1 MEGAY
6 CASLESKELEQ
17 EFLEAVKHVG
27 TSPGLALP
35 GTVQRRLFGLYARVK
50 HGVST
55 PQPAPGQ
62 HEEQWRAWDETRE
75 LSETAAMQEYIDLVS
90 KHDPDWLL
98 SDGQEDQE
106 MPGSELPPDIKE
118 QLARAGLKEAAS
130 CGNSSRTPS
139 DVFTAARTGASLA
152 NFIPAQQNAKDED
165 GLTPL
170 IHAVDAEM
178 ADAVAELLLAGAN
191 PDLADPQRA
200 TPLHYAAILG
210 SRNLVEQL
218 LAGGADPRKAD
229 EDGASP
235 ADVARAEGHAD
246 LAEMLAEATA
256 KFHG

>member
-1 MEGAY
+1 MEGSY
-6 CASLESKELEQ
+6 SASWESKELEQ
-17 EFLEAVKHVG
+17 EFSEAVKHVG
-27 TSPGLALP
+27 TTPGLALP
-35 GTVQRRLFGLYARVK
+35 EAVQRRLFGLYARVK
-50 HGVST
+50 QGVPT
-55 PQPAPGQ
+55 AQPSPGQ

-75 LSETAAMQEYIDLVS
+75 LSETAAMQEYTDLVT

-98 SDGQEDQE
+98 SGGQKDQE

-118 QLARAGLKEAAS
+118 QLSRAGLKEAVS
-130 CGNSSRTPS
+130 CANAAQTPS

-191 PDLADPQRA
+191 PDLADPQGA
-200 TPLHYAAILG
+200 TPLHYAALLG
-210 SRNLVEQL
+210 AGPLVEQL

-229 EDGASP
+229 EDGARP
-235 ADVARAEGHAD
+235 GDVARAEGHVD
-246 LAEMLAEATA
+246 LAETLAEATA